1 MAERDLLGRVPHSH
15 AEVVTVQGQ
24 ERLASEEAEPEEW
37 GHGRLGDVL
46 SRPPGDLKIG
56 LLEHV
61 RRVDPPPEPPVDA
74 QANHVP
80 QPLAVPG
87 EQLGQRPLVAHLEA
101 AEQVIIFALVLNAH
115 GRPPL
120 RG

>member
-1 MAERDLLGRVPHSH
+1 
-15 AEVVTVQGQ
+15 VT
-24 ERLASEEAEPEEW
+24 P
-37 GHGRLGDVL
+37 L
-46 SRPPGDLKIG
+46 SPDNLEIG
-56 LLEHV
+56 PLEHI

-87 EQLGQRPLVAHLEA
+87 EYLGQCPLVANLEA
-101 AEQVIIFALVLNAH
+101 AEQVIILALVLNGH